1 LKLSISYNI
10 VILAAGASSRL
21 GRPKQLLSFND
32 ESMLQHMINEAQR
45 TSAKHV
51 VVVLGANASMITGK
65 VKTTHA
71 RTSFIVNDNWS
82 TGIASSIHT
91 GIATATQLSPDTD
104 GVVLMVCDQPF
115 VKFSHLQKLVEAHRE
130 TRKPIVASH
139 YQGAAGTP
147 VFFNSRYY
155 DDLLKLE
162 GDTGAKKIIAEH
174 KDDVFLV
181 EFAGG
186 EVDIDTEEDYKRILN
201 Q

>member
-1 LKLSISYNI
+1 
-10 VILAAGASSRL
+10 
-21 GRPKQLLSFND
+21 
-32 ESMLQHMINEAQR
+32 MINEAQR
-45 TSAKHV
+45 TTAKHV
-51 VVVLGANASMITGK
+51 VVVLGANASLITGK
-65 VKTTHA
+65 VKASGT
-71 RTSFIVNDNWS
+71 RTFFVVNDNWGC
-82 TGIASSIHT
+82 GISSSIHT
-91 GIATATQLSPDTD
+91 GVAKSIELSPETA
-104 GVVLMVCDQPF
+104 GVMLMVCDQPF
-115 VKFSHLQKLVEAHRE
+115 VKFTHLQKLVEAHRE

-201 Q
+201 H